1 MAKSLRAQFMNHMI
15 LHRFSHY
22 TIKNYMSAVEKL
34 SKYHNKSPDRLTNE
48 DIQNYLLY
56 LIGERKLA
64 WGTCNVHMAGISSF
78 YKNILQWDETNFKLP
93 PSPRIKKLPNILS
106 IEEVKR
112 LFECAANLKHRVLL
126 KTLYSAGL
134 RKIATHCNYRIL
146 FFTSK
151 RWVSEAVKLKPRH
164 IESDPSRMMI
174 RIEQGKGKKDR
185 YTVLS
190 KYLLDEL
197 RLYWQEYKPGKW
209 IFPGQNKENHIGF
222 SGARGAFL
230 IAKKKPV

>member
-1 MAKSLRAQFMNHMI
+1 MAKSLRTQFLNHMI

-34 SKYHNKSPDRLTNE
+34 ARYHNKPPDKLTNE

-64 WGTCNVHMAGISSF
+64 WGTCNVHLAGISSF
-78 YKNILQWDETNFKLP
+78 YKNVLKWDETDFKLP

-126 KTLYSAGL
+126 KTVYSAGL
-134 RKIATHCNYRIL
+134 RI
-146 FFTSK
+146 
-151 RWVSEAVKLKPRH
+151 SEAVKLKPRH

-197 RLYWQEYKPGKW
+197 RLYWQKYKPGKW
-209 IFPGQNKENHIGF
+209 IFPGINKENHIGF
-222 SGARGAFL
+222 SAARGAF
-230 IAKKKPV
+230 IKAKKKPV

>member
-34 SKYHNKSPDRLTNE
+34 AKYHNKSPDKLTNE

-126 KTLYSAGL
+126 KTVYSAGL
-134 RKIATHCNYRIL
+134 RI
-146 FFTSK
+146 
-151 RWVSEAVKLKPRH
+151 SEAVKLKPRH

>member
-1 MAKSLRAQFMNHMI
+1 MSKSLRIQFMNHMV

-22 TIKNYMSAVEKL
+22 TIKNYMASVERL
-34 SKYHNKSPDRLTNE
+34 AKYHNKSPDIISN
-48 DIQNYLLY
+48 DQIQDYLLY
-56 LIGERKLA
+56 LFQECKLS
-64 WGTCNVHMAGISSF
+64 WGTCNVHLAGISCF
-78 YKNILQWDETNFKLP
+78 YKKVLQWDETKFKLP

-112 LFECAANLKHRVLL
+112 LFECTANLKHRVLL
-126 KTLYSAGL
+126 KTVYSAGL
-134 RKIATHCNYRIL
+134 RI
-146 FFTSK
+146 
-151 RWVSEAVKLKPRH
+151 SEVVKLKPRH

-197 RLYWQEYKPGKW
+197 RLYWQKYKPGKW
-209 IFPGQNKENHIGF
+209 IFPGINKENHIGF
-222 SGARGAFL
+222 SAARGAF
-230 IAKKKPV
+230 IKAKKKPV

>member
-1 MAKSLRAQFMNHMI
+1 
-15 LHRFSHY
+15 
-22 TIKNYMSAVEKL
+22 VL
-34 SKYHNKSPDRLTNE
+34 SISTPFTNE

-126 KTLYSAGL
+126 KTVYSAGL
-134 RKIATHCNYRIL
+134 RI
-146 FFTSK
+146 
-151 RWVSEAVKLKPRH
+151 SEAVKLKPIH

-197 RLYWQEYKPGKW
+197 RLYWQEYKPGKC
-209 IFPGQNKENHIGF
+209 IFPGQNEENHIGF
-222 SGARGAFL
+222 SGARKAFI

>member
-1 MAKSLRAQFMNHMI
+1 MAKSLRTQFMNHMI

-34 SKYHNKSPDRLTNE
+34 AKYHNKSPDKLTNG

-56 LIGERKLA
+56 LIGERKLTG
-64 WGTCNVHMAGISSF
+64 GTCNVHMSGISCF
-78 YKNILQWDETNFKLP
+78 YKNILQWDETDFKLP

-106 IEEVKR
+106 VEEVKR

-126 KTLYSAGL
+126 KTVYSAGL
-134 RKIATHCNYRIL
+134 RI
-146 FFTSK
+146 
-151 RWVSEAVKLKPRH
+151 SEAVKLKPIH

-222 SGARGAFL
+222 SGAREAFL

>member
-34 SKYHNKSPDRLTNE
+34 AKYHNKSPDKLTNE

-56 LIGERKLA
+56 LIGKRKLA

-126 KTLYSAGL
+126 KTVYSAGL
-134 RKIATHCNYRIL
+134 RI
-146 FFTSK
+146 
-151 RWVSEAVKLKPRH
+151 SEAVKLKPRH

>member
-134 RKIATHCNYRIL
+134 RI
-146 FFTSK
+146 
-151 RWVSEAVKLKPRH
+151 SEAVKLKPRH

>member
-1 MAKSLRAQFMNHMI
+1 MAKSLRDQFMNHMI

-34 SKYHNKSPDRLTNE
+34 AKYHNKSPDKLTNE

-126 KTLYSAGL
+126 KTVYSAGL
-134 RKIATHCNYRIL
+134 RI
-146 FFTSK
+146 
-151 RWVSEAVKLKPRH
+151 SEAVKLKPIH

-209 IFPGQNKENHIGF
+209 IFPGQNEENHIGF
-222 SGARGAFL
+222 SGARKAFI

>member
-1 MAKSLRAQFMNHMI
+1 MAKSLRTQFMNHMI

-34 SKYHNKSPDRLTNE
+34 AKYHNKSPDKLTNE

-56 LIGERKLA
+56 LIRERKLTL
-64 WGTCNVHMAGISSF
+64 GTCNVHSAGISCF

-93 PSPRIKKLPNILS
+93 PSPRVKKLPNILS

-126 KTLYSAGL
+126 KTVYSAGL
-134 RKIATHCNYRIL
+134 RI
-146 FFTSK
+146 
-151 RWVSEAVKLKPRH
+151 SEAVKLKPRH

-197 RLYWQEYKPGKW
+197 RLYWQEYKPGNW
-209 IFPGQNKENHIGF
+209 IFPGYNKENHIGF
-222 SGARGAFL
+222 SAAREAFI

>member
-1 MAKSLRAQFMNHMI
+1 MNHMI

-34 SKYHNKSPDRLTNE
+34 AKYHNKSPDKLTNE

-64 WGTCNVHMAGISSF
+64 WGTCNVHIAGISCF
-78 YKNILQWDETNFKLP
+78 YKNILQWDETDFQLP
-93 PSPRIKKLPNILS
+93 PSPKIKKLPNILS
-106 IEEVKR
+106 VEEAKR

-134 RKIATHCNYRIL
+134 RI
-146 FFTSK
+146 
-151 RWVSEAVKLKPRH
+151 SEAVKLKPMH

-185 YTVLS
+185 YTSRVGAHDGTGDGQVLPD
-190 KYLLDEL
+190 KGGDRVLCFIHLKGL
-197 RLYWQEYKPGKW
+197 FIAGAVFKGH
-209 IFPGQNKENHIGF
+209 HIGHASLDNF
-222 SGARGAFL
+222 DHLVRPQTDGHAGQKRSF
-230 IAKKKPV
+230 VH